1 MSMDS
6 SVQKLPRAQ
15 VCVDTCTH
23 YFKMLLYWRI
33 KLVMINLLHSAAT
46 LAVNLSDVLTTLIK
60 VSSWLLA
67 QKKVALGQEMDQ

>member
-1 MSMDS
+1 
-6 SVQKLPRAQ
+6 
-15 VCVDTCTH
+15 
-23 YFKMLLYWRI
+23 
-33 KLVMINLLHSAAT
+33 MINLLHSAAM